1 MNQSMNQSNIAL
13 AIYGTHTEAEAA
25 IKELQQSNF
34 DMTQL
39 SIVGRSYHIDQR
51 VLGYCNNGN
60 SIKTWEKI
68 GAFWGEIWGS
78 HFGPAFFCIPGFGR
92 LVFAGP
98 IVDWLTGVL
107 KSAVV
112 MGGTSALGAGL
123 VSMGIP
129 ENSILKCEASL
140 KTDKFVVIAHGT
152 AEEVKVAHDII
163 ATTSPESLAE
173 HQTINDSEY
182 FAA

>member
-1 MNQSMNQSNIAL
+1 MNTIINQSNIAL
-13 AIYGTHTEAEAA
+13 AVYGTHTEAESA

-34 DMTQL
+34 DMKKL
-39 SIVGRSYHIDQR
+39 SIVGRSHHIDER
-51 VLGYCNNGN
+51 VLGCYNTGDHM
-60 SIKTWEKI
+60 KTWGKI

-78 HFGPAFFCIPGFGR
+78 HSGPAFFCIPGFGR

-98 IVDWLTGVL
+98 IVGWLTSVL
-107 KSAVV
+107 KSAVII
-112 MGGTSALGAGL
+112 GGTGALGAGL
-123 VSMGIP
+123 IGMGIP
-129 ENSILKCEASL
+129 ENSILSCEASL

-152 AEEVKVAHDII
+152 AAEVKIAHDII